1 MSSWEKGST
10 QRRKGKNKVAK
21 GEGMPV
27 YKVVETSTVTDEA
40 LEKILNEWTSR
51 GWRFE
56 QIQFAMSEA
65 SRRPAMAFVLFTR
78 EKE

>member
-40 LEKILNEWTSR
+40 LEKILNELTSL